1 MYRHLLPVEKFFVI
15 IRATV
20 ENILAMPNK
29 RRREV
34 KNKIALLAAACCL
47 SVCCADQTISWPS
60 DYQENLAR
68 RIADS
73 SPTSVLGVGPSG
85 VASLPCSCM
94 ATSGY
99 GTSVLTFES
108 VWQRQ
113 AETEGYLGLNL
124 GSPGFLLF
132 LK

>member
-1 MYRHLLPVEKFFVI
+1 MYRHLLSAENFFVI

-20 ENILAMPNK
+20 ETILAMPNK

-34 KNKIALLAAACCL
+34 KDKIAMLATACCL